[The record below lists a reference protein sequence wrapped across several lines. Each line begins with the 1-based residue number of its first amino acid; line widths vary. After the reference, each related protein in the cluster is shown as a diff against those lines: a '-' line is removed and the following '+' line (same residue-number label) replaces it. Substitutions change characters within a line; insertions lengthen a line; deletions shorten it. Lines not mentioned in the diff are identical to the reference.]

1 MAKPLIELKGKH
13 APISIIEVENRI
25 EAFKALKQNEF
36 EGGHIS
42 INESQDGSHGSLS
55 LFSKRGKITKIIITW

>member
-1 MAKPLIELKGKH
+1 MAKPLIELKGKY
-13 APISIIEVENRI
+13 APIGIIEVENRI

-36 EGGHIS
+36 DGGHIA

-55 LFSKRGKITKIIITW
+55 LFSKRSKIVKIIITW